1 MYKYLLWDID
11 GTILD
16 FIASEAIA
24 IRNLFQKYN
33 LGVCTDEMLSDYSSI
48 NEKYW
53 QILERGEMTKP
64 QILVGR
70 FREFFAKYNLD
81 VSVAPAFNEDY
92 QVELGNCP
100 VFMEHAQEVLA
111 VCKGKYRLIGVTN
124 GTKIAQVGKLKTSG
138 LDKVLDA
145 VYISED
151 VGVEKPN
158 VEYFEHVFAHEK
170 ITSKE
175 EAIIIGDSLT
185 SDMQGGVNYGITTCW
200 FNPRHKKNAQAV
212 KFTYEVDDLLK
223 VLELL

>member
-24 IRNLFQKYN
+24 IRKLFQKYN
-33 LGVCTDEMLSDYSSI
+33 LGVCTDEMLYDYSSI
-48 NEKYW
+48 NDKYW

-70 FREFFAKYNLD
+70 FREFFTKYNLD
-81 VSVAPAFNEDY
+81 VCVAPAFNEDY
-92 QVELGNCP
+92 QVELGHCP
-100 VFMEHAQEVLA
+100 VFMEHAKEVLA
-111 VCKGKYRLIGVTN
+111 ACKGKYRLIGVTN

-151 VGVEKPN
+151 VGIEKPN
-158 VEYFEHVFAHEK
+158 IEYFEYVFAHEEIANK
-170 ITSKE
+170 GE
-175 EAIIIGDSLT
+175 VLIIGDSLT
-185 SDMQGGVNYGITTCW
+185 SDMQGGVNYGIDTCW
-200 FNPRHKKNAQAV
+200 FNPRHKSNTKPFNV
-212 KFTYEVDDLLK
+212 TYEVDDLLK
-223 VLELL
+223 ILKYI